1 VSKPKLLGEVVD
13 GKLYGPGAAPP
24 PAATIGGKGAAAR
37 AAEGLAELVPD
48 ALQAL
53 KDSLR
58 MVKAPRGVR
67 VGSRS
72 SDARYVLDVV
82 LERLPEAEAKP
93 AGAVAQL
100 TPDAA
105 VRELRRRLSGGDE

>member
-1 VSKPKLLGEVVD
+1 MSKPKLLGEVVD

-24 PAATIGGKGAAAR
+24 AAVGGLGGKTAR
-37 AAEGLAELVPD
+37 EVAIEGISEATPLAVKVITE
-48 ALQAL
+48 ALRKPTVERNQQHL
-53 KDSLR
+53 HTL
-58 MVKAPRGVR
+58 
-67 VGSRS
+67 
-72 SDARYVLDVV
+72 ARYVLDVV

-93 AGAVAQL
+93 VGTVAQL